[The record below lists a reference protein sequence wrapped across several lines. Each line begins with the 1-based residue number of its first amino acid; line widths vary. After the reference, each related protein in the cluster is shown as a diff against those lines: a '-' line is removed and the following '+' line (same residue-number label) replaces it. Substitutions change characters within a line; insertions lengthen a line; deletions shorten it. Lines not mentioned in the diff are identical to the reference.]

1 MHATMIRQQNAER
14 RSMRSSYELTTLG
27 TERTHCNSLLT
38 HSTCRV
44 KCHQQNRQPCSV
56 AVVTVAGCA
65 NNLRQQITRYRE
77 QAAGS
82 VCTLQAYTHT
92 PTLTAQLENTL

>member
-1 MHATMIRQQNAER
+1 MHATMIRQQNANQR
-14 RSMRSSYELTTLG
+14 RSMRSSYELTALG

-44 KCHQQNRQPCSV
+44 KRHQQNMQPCSV
-56 AVVTVAGCA
+56 AIVTVAGCT
-65 NNLRQQITRYRE
+65 NNLRQQITLYRE
-77 QAAGS
+77 QAALR
-82 VCTLQAYTHT
+82 TLQAYTHT